1 MVYNMT
7 IFCDTSCHQL
17 CTVVLSF
24 LPYTT
29 GKQQLDEEMPKIRHF
44 QIINRYQRDDQSA
57 IADFRRLGTLYRV
70 FFCAESGPGGTGF
83 LAHFGMY
90 KGLNIEEN
98 SRNMYTLNY

>member
-29 GKQQLDEEMPKIRHF
+29 GKQQNDIVCDRSDKEIKPINIFQFVDMLLNWKFIETVVLLCRKAEQADRH
-44 QIINRYQRDDQSA
+44 
-57 IADFRRLGTLYRV
+57 IAMDYEPQGRHMEKRL
-70 FFCAESGPGGTGF
+70 
-83 LAHFGMY
+83 
-90 KGLNIEEN
+90 
-98 SRNMYTLNY
+98 